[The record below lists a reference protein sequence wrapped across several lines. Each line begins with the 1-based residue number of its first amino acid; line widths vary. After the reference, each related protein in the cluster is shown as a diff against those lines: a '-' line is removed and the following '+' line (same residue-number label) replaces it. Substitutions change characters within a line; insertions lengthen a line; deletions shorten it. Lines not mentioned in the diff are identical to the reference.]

1 MMNTDEIKMEVN
13 IAGERLSLSVPF
25 SRQEAVRRTEAEL
38 AFLFKS
44 WGEKFPKKSPKEL
57 LAMMAY
63 KFAASYFDLLEAR
76 KEDAD
81 EMRNILDLA
90 SKVIDGSIGD
100 EDADAEFPLY

>member
-1 MMNTDEIKMEVN
+1 MNTDEIKMEVN
-13 IAGERLSLSVPF
+13 IAGERISLSVPF

-38 AFLFKS
+38 ALLFKS

-81 EMRNILDLA
+81 EMRNLLDLA
-90 SKVIDGSIGD
+90 SRVIDGSVDSDD
-100 EDADAEFPLY
+100 EDAEFPLY